1 MGFGAGS
8 EGGRGWGGDGRPLN
22 VVCVCA
28 FLEVS
33 SVGVQTRAGAV
44 RDSGVS
50 GPREY
55 VQRRE
60 LVCGAVEKKHD
71 SVHHSIETNG
81 NGQNARHPTE
91 HRRVRVA
98 AVDGWLIITPRSV
111 GESI

>member
-1 MGFGAGS
+1 MRGTVGFGAGS
-8 EGGRGWGGDGRPLN
+8 FGGREGVGGDGRLLN

-60 LVCGAVEKKHD
+60 LVCGAVEK
-71 SVHHSIETNG
+71 SYRCTTF
-81 NGQNARHPTE
+81 A
-91 HRRVRVA
+91 
-98 AVDGWLIITPRSV
+98 
-111 GESI
+111 